1 MNKHGQRSVPDS
13 CKGTTILTWRFAV
26 KRAVATKLGSSL
38 TTAILSLIRL
48 SANDICW
55 ENFPS
60 WIFVSAVASET
71 RGVAIRCMS
80 LDWTPR
86 PMVSM
91 VSGPEAPP
99 VTAPK
104 VRGAVNTSGILRDEF
119 PLGLDVVGD
128 LAGVRG
134 LVALLRCS

>member
-1 MNKHGQRSVPDS
+1 
-13 CKGTTILTWRFAV
+13 
-26 KRAVATKLGSSL
+26 
-38 TTAILSLIRL
+38 
-48 SANDICW
+48 
-55 ENFPS
+55 
-60 WIFVSAVASET
+60 
-71 RGVAIRCMS
+71 MS